1 MSGRPFHV
9 LDPDLRLDDRLPA
22 VLVGD
27 GRGQV
32 HLVPAGV
39 ERVDD
44 RRVFL
49 GDETPPYLAGACHLG
64 VVGFQVLVQEKE
76 APDLRGVGK
85 RLIPLPD
92 LLCDEFP
99 HLGLLGQVHV
109 ARVGQPPP
117 LGPVAHRVEVD
128 GDHGG
133 HEVTLMAEGDGLA
146 DERAVLELVLEEL
159 RREGRA
165 VGEGAHV
172 LGAVDDHEM
181 ATRIDEAGVPGVEP
195 AVGVDDLAGR
205 LLVLEV
211 ALEDRASTHEHLA
224 ALGDLDLDA
233 RNGAPGARGIRLGV
247 RLQGH
252 EPARLRRSVHLLEVD
267 PDGAKESE
275 GVGPEGRAPGE
286 RPLGLPEAELVAHRA
301 VDEELAEGGGQ
312 AQARRHGLALRAQD
326 LGALGGRAKVFEG
339 PALERSGIGR
349 PHLEPREHVL
359 PDSRGRQDR
368 RWPQLSQVSLHRLR
382 ALGAVCAEADHEAG
396 EECVDGVPRPRHGQ
410 VRQRRVIRHHPG
422 LPAEDLRHADGVRVG
437 EHGAL
442 GVARGAGGVRDDG
455 DVLGLALVDLGFE
468 VAGMLGAEL
477 PPQLLDILVG
487 LEPLLLG
494 PAQAAR
500 VVVDHEAQGGQLGL

>member
-1 MSGRPFHV
+1 MPMAMATCWLSATARMAIPLRDMRKNQPNALRKTILTTAPSTWMGGMKSGPSTNGSSLMGKGSVLVPAPKKVGPTPRRIEASPMVAITTAITGRPMSLRRTTRSRAKPKTTTTPSAMSEYMSPISTPFDMSRKKKPRVSDMSGRPFHV

-109 ARVGQPPP
+109 ARVGQHPP

-233 RNGAPGARGIRLGV
+233 RDGAPGARGIRLGV

-286 RPLGLPEAELVAHRA
+286 RPLGLPEAELVAHGA

-312 AQARRHGLALRAQD
+312 AQARRHGLAL
-326 LGALGGRAKVFEG
+326 
-339 PALERSGIGR
+339 
-349 PHLEPREHVL
+349 
-359 PDSRGRQDR
+359 
-368 RWPQLSQVSLHRLR
+368 
-382 ALGAVCAEADHEAG
+382 
-396 EECVDGVPRPRHGQ
+396 
-410 VRQRRVIRHHPG
+410 
-422 LPAEDLRHADGVRVG
+422 
-437 EHGAL
+437 
-442 GVARGAGGVRDDG
+442 
-455 DVLGLALVDLGFE
+455 
-468 VAGMLGAEL
+468 
-477 PPQLLDILVG
+477 
-487 LEPLLLG
+487 
-494 PAQAAR
+494 
-500 VVVDHEAQGGQLGL
+500 